1 MAAELWGSSTLGLVR
16 PLHSRR
22 PEAHSRRARI
32 AIDIP
37 TRPPRQ
43 RCRCSRGLERCDSV
57 AASLLLH
64 APGRRGWARPPPDL
78 RLRTR
83 IMSVNCLRVTWSRT
97 RLARIRGARV
107 ARTHAHFQLALTS
120 GFRER
125 TLSFKCCCSRGR
137 LPIPAASSWR
147 RSAAGLPRA
156 TSRCG
161 DSNRCSAARLFR
173 EGSLGSLGT
182 PRRAP
187 G

>member
-64 APGRRGWARPPPDL
+64 APRRARRLEIQDL

-83 IMSVNCLRVTWSRT
+83 IMSVNCLTWCSSRT

-182 PRRAP
+182 PRRAR